1 MKILIAT
8 DAWHPQINGVVRSL
22 QQMGDELER
31 IGVTVTFLT
40 PQMFK
45 TVPMPTYPEIRLS
58 LASQMAIARHV
69 KLFSPDYIHVATEG
83 PIGFQVRRYCLNAG
97 RAFTT
102 SYHTRFPEYISARF
116 PIPEAA
122 SYAVLRWFHNA
133 GHGVMVTTASMR
145 TELAARGFKNIL
157 PWSRGVDAELFRPRP
172 PEELQLPEL
181 DRLQKPFF
189 LYVGRVAVEKNLEA
203 FLTLDLPGTKLVVG
217 DGPHMARLAQRF
229 PAVRFLGVKVGEDL
243 ARVYAASD
251 VFVFPSLTDTFGI
264 VLLEALASGVPVAA
278 FPVTGPKDALGDSEI
293 AVLDMDLQKAALAA
307 LNIPRDRCRDFAL
320 GKTWAESARQFLN
333 NASLAASL
341 ATHELPIEEAFNH
354 GVIEPVLPAQP
365 KTLESSSSLQ
375 KPGDRE
381 VASDRKPDRSG
392 APVPLDA

>member
-22 QQMGDELER
+22 QQMADELEK
-31 IGVTVTFLT
+31 IGVTVAFLT

-69 KLFSPDYIHVATEG
+69 RQFAPDYIHVATEG

-116 PIPEAA
+116 PIPERM

-145 TELAARGFKNIL
+145 AELAARGFKNIL
-157 PWSRGVDAELFRPRP
+157 PWSRGVDADLFRPRP
-172 PEELQLPEL
+172 AEELRLPEFEGL
-181 DRLQKPFF
+181 AKPFF

-217 DGPHMARLAQRF
+217 DGPHKAALEQRF
-229 PAVRFLGVKVGEDL
+229 ADARFLGVRVGEDL

-264 VLLEALASGVPVAA
+264 VLLEALAAGVPVAA
-278 FPVTGPKDALGDSEI
+278 FPVTGPKDALGDSDI
-293 AVLDMDLQKAALAA
+293 AVLDTDLRKAALAA
-307 LNIPRDRCRDFAL
+307 LNIPRERCRAFAL
-320 GKTWAESARQFLN
+320 GKTWAESARQFLK

-341 ATHELPIEEAFNH
+341 ATHELPIEAAIDN

-365 KTLESSSSLQ
+365 KTLESAVSEET
-375 KPGDRE
+375 PAERDRR
-381 VASDRKPDRSG
+381 AGRKVERT
-392 APVPLDA
+392 AAMALDA